1 RCTVRRGI
9 LREGCAMVQQVRVV
23 ATAEGLTQ
31 VQQRIGTVAVDASG
45 AVCGVR
51 WSNGGALPTVCVKE
65 LLPDQMVISS
75 KGLDG

>member
-1 RCTVRRGI
+1 
-9 LREGCAMVQQVRVV
+9 MVQQVRVV

-31 VQQRIGTVAVDASG
+31 VQQRIGTFAVDASG
-45 AVCGVR
+45 AFCGVR
-51 WSNGGALPTVCVKE
+51 WSNWEAMPTVLVRE